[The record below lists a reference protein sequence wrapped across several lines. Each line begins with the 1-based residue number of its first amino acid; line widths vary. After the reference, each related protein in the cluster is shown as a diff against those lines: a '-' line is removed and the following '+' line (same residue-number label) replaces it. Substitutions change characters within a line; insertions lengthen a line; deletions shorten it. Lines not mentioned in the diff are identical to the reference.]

1 MPLNFLLCLP
11 SMPLGWRQ
19 LSLTAIFLSDWY
31 LLNLRPN
38 FCVGL
43 EEVEK
48 RKGLELGTRTKLS
61 CARVGR
67 DRAAARSPSR
77 GRRTTRRGVRGSR
90 TQRAVGVGEA
100 APRSEQH
107 QRAAALFSGTD
118 TSPTTIARARA
129 RYGLRSTRSTYL
141 NNLGLRDWLDHGD
154 SLSVWL
160 SPSLPATACLRTLCS
175 ALPACPRLSLACR
188 GGGGGAGARQDGEST
203 RGNAW
208 GTDMGFLHSFFGKE
222 RGETFLHFSRT
233 NFPTGVCRWPRN
245 EIKILAKT

>member
-67 DRAAARSPSR
+67 ERAAARSPSR

-154 SLSVWL
+154 SLSIWL
-160 SPSLPATACLRTLCS
+160 SPSPLRLAYALCALLSLPALDPLWA
-175 ALPACPRLSLACR
+175 AAAAP
-188 GGGGGAGARQDGEST
+188 GGQCGRKTGNLQGGMHR
-203 RGNAW
+203 
-208 GTDMGFLHSFFGKE
+208 GTDMGISTQTFWEKREKVSSDIFPE
-222 RGETFLHFSRT
+222 RIFRRGSAGGPETR
-233 NFPTGVCRWPRN
+233 
-245 EIKILAKT
+245 

>member
-19 LSLTAIFLSDWY
+19 LSLTAIFLSHWY

-90 TQRAVGVGEA
+90 TQRAVVWVRRARGA
-100 APRSEQH
+100 SSTKEQ
-107 QRAAALFSGTD
+107 QLS
-118 TSPTTIARARA
+118 SPEPTPAQPPSRARA
-129 RYGLRSTRSTYL
+129 RKGLRSARSTYL

-160 SPSLPATACLRTLCS
+160 SSPSPLRLAYALCALLSLPSTL
-175 ALPACPRLSLACR
+175 
-188 GGGGGAGARQDGEST
+188 
-203 RGNAW
+203 
-208 GTDMGFLHSFFGKE
+208 
-222 RGETFLHFSRT
+222 
-233 NFPTGVCRWPRN
+233 
-245 EIKILAKT
+245 